1 MRRAN
6 IFVNSI
12 KAGQLIEHSK
22 SNYEFNYEDSY
33 QGIPVS
39 LTLPL
44 SRRHYQFT
52 SFPAFFEG
60 LLPEGLQ
67 LEALLRDH
75 KINRQDYFKQ
85 LMICGSDCVGA
96 VTVKEV
102 L

>member
-1 MRRAN
+1 MKTAN
-6 IFVNSI
+6 VFVNDI
-12 KAGQLIEHSK
+12 KAGQLIEHDRSR
-22 SNYEFNYEDSY
+22 YEFNYDESY
-33 QGIPVS
+33 NGSPVS

-44 SRRHYQFT
+44 SRRNYQFN

-67 LEALLRDH
+67 LEALLKDH

-85 LMICGSDCVGA
+85 LMICGADCVGA